1 MKHEACLR
9 KVTIIT
15 LENNIPILIKTYLEF
30 RLKRLFFKHE
40 LLHIPYYKQ
49 IRK

>member
-1 MKHEACLR
+1 MKHEVCLR

-30 RLKRLFFKHE
+30 KLKRFFFKHE
-40 LLHIPYYKQ
+40 LLHIRTILQ
-49 IRK
+49 TN